1 VNPMRVVHDVGEV
14 SFDRNS
20 VVTVGSFD
28 GVHRAHQELI
38 RNVVARAKQRGG
50 RSVIITF
57 HPHPKQVLAPHKD
70 QIRLLSSLDER
81 LAICEELG
89 VDTVVVLSFTYEFS
103 RQSFREFYERT
114 IVRGI
119 GVSEVIE
126 GYDHHFG
133 RDREGSIQELLQ
145 MGREFDF
152 TVTAMKPVTV
162 HDEIVS
168 SSAIRR
174 HLLEGRV
181 DRAAK
186 LLGRPYAVS
195 GTVEH
200 GDGRGRSLG
209 YPTANLVLADPAKL
223 VPADGVYVTA
233 VRWTGASHYG
243 MANIGRRPTFGD
255 GGERKV
261 EVHLLDFEGN
271 LYGTRLEVRFL
282 HRLRDEQR
290 FDSTSALVRQLDA
303 DRAEARAFLRDYEKI
318 LRASPGEAASQHS

>member
-1 VNPMRVVHDVGEV
+1 MRVVHNVGEL

-38 RNVVARAKQRGG
+38 RHVVARARERGG
-50 RSVIITF
+50 RSVIVTF
-57 HPHPKQVLAPHKD
+57 DPHPKQVLAPHKD
-70 QIRLLSSLDER
+70 QIRLLSSLEER

-89 VDTVVVLSFTYEFS
+89 VDIVVVLSFTYEFS

-114 IVRGI
+114 IVRAI

-162 HDEIVS
+162 NDEVVS
-168 SSAIRR
+168 SSAIRK

-181 DRAAK
+181 DRAAD
-186 LLGRPYAVS
+186 LLGRPYAVR
-195 GTVEH
+195 GTVER

-209 YPTANLVLADPAKL
+209 YPTANVRVADPAKL
-223 VPADGVYVTA
+223 IPADGVYVTA
-233 VRWTGASHYG
+233 VRWNGASHYG
-243 MANIGRRPTFGD
+243 MANIGRRPTFG
-255 GGERKV
+255 GRERKV
-261 EVHLLDFEGN
+261 EVHLLDFDGG
-271 LYGTRLEVRFL
+271 LYGTRLEVKFL
-282 HRLRDEQR
+282 RRLRDEQR

-303 DRAEARAFLRDYEKI
+303 DLAQARALIQDYEKI
-318 LRASPGEAASQHS
+318 LRASPGGAASQHS

>member
-1 VNPMRVVHDVGEV
+1 MTCMRVVRDPGEV
-14 SFDRNS
+14 PFDRNS
-20 VVTVGSFD
+20 VVSVGSFD

-38 RNVVARAKQRGG
+38 RNVVARARERGG
-50 RSVIITF
+50 RSVIVTF
-57 HPHPKQVLAPHKD
+57 HPHPKQVLVPHRA

-89 VDTVVVLSFTYEFS
+89 VQTAVVLTFTYEFS
-103 RQSFREFYERT
+103 RQNFREFYERT
-114 IVRGI
+114 IVRTI
-119 GVSEVIE
+119 GVSEVLE

-145 MGREFDF
+145 MGREFGF

-162 HDEIVS
+162 NGEVVS

-181 DRAAK
+181 DRAAD
-186 LLGRPYAVS
+186 LLGRPYSVR
-195 GTVEH
+195 GTVER

-209 YPTANLVLADPAKL
+209 YPTANLLLTDAEKL

-233 VRWTGASHYG
+233 VRWNGASHYG
-243 MANIGRRPTFGD
+243 MTNIGRRPTFGE
-255 GGERKV
+255 GGDRQV
-261 EVHLLDFEGN
+261 EVHLLDFEGR

-282 HRLRDEQR
+282 HRLRAEKR

-303 DRAEARAFLRDYEKI
+303 DREETLAFLRDHGKL
-318 LRASPGEAASQHS
+318 LRASSAGAASHDS